1 MLCILWLHINSST
14 QPNSEAARDIEW
26 LGKHRA
32 EVQPIDRRASAS
44 LDNSTGSGFPER
56 SSDWV
61 ASGSTARCGLNV
73 GSTKT
78 SRYRRRPSPMP
89 QMGGTRAGRVRPF
102 RCLCC
107 SETERQ

>member
-1 MLCILWLHINSST
+1 LHINSST

-56 SSDWV
+56 SSD
-61 ASGSTARCGLNV
+61 
-73 GSTKT
+73 
-78 SRYRRRPSPMP
+78 
-89 QMGGTRAGRVRPF
+89 
-102 RCLCC
+102 
-107 SETERQ
+107 